1 MRHSQRTSHRKPQFV
16 VPQGGG
22 EETPSRGFRP
32 RRSGSWPAV
41 LAGARAFVPG
51 PPGPSVLTPDDL
63 LLLPAAGVFAEL
75 VDEPPAVHPLQDV
88 PLVVVPVRTRGSEAP
103 CAPGTPPGL
112 AVPRATWPSGL
123 RPHRPAPG
131 PLPGAVLLPQTGSC
145 ARPPALDA
153 VTWGCHDAAGLAG
166 YQAPSRRVGALG
178 SGASQPP
185 GAAPP
190 RHRRCP
196 GALTAWPCSASRRS
210 CCCSSSSGPTAGPR
224 PRSAGT

>member
-1 MRHSQRTSHRKPQFV
+1 MRHSQRTSHRKLRFV

-88 PLVVVPVRTRGSEAP
+88 PLVVVPVRTHGSEAP
-103 CAPGTPPGL
+103 CAPGTPARPGC
-112 AVPRATWPSGL
+112 PSGDL
-123 RPHRPAPG
+123 ALWAPAP
-131 PLPGAVLLPQTGSC
+131 PPC
-145 ARPPALDA
+145 ARPPARDA

-166 YQAPSRRVGALG
+166 CQAPSRGVGALG